1 MALTSKVDL
10 DVTDWRLLHELQD
23 RARLTYAELGR
34 RVGLTQPA
42 VAERVRRLED
52 AGVIT
57 GYHAELDPRTLGRPL
72 LAFVRVTLACADRSA
87 ALGASVRE
95 WPEVMECHRITGEN
109 CYIMKV
115 ALTSVEHL
123 EAFINRVTQ
132 YGQPITSLVLSSPMS
147 RRTLGPADARPTDNP
162 TLASP
167 RGA

>member
-10 DVTDWRLLHELQD
+10 DGTDWRLLHELQGS
-23 RARLTYAELGR
+23 ARLTYAELGR

-42 VAERVRRLED
+42 VAERVRRLEE

-57 GYHAELDPRTLGRPL
+57 GYHAETDPRALGRPL
-72 LAFVRVTLACADRSA
+72 LAFVRVTFARAERSA
-87 ALGASVRE
+87 ALGAAVQE
-95 WPEVMECHRITGEN
+95 WPEVIECHRITGEN
-109 CYIMKV
+109 CYIMKI

-132 YGQPITSLVLSSPMS
+132 YGQPITSLVLSSPVS
-147 RRTLGPADARPTDNP
+147 RRTLGPAEAPPPDDASI
-162 TLASP
+162 ASP

>member
-1 MALTSKVDL
+1 MPLASKVEL
-10 DVTDWRLLHELQD
+10 DSTDWRLLHELQD
-23 RARLTYAELGR
+23 NARLTYTELGR

-42 VAERVRRLED
+42 VAERVRRLEE

-57 GYHAELDPRTLGRPL
+57 GYHAVLDPRALGRPL
-72 LAFVRVTLACADRSA
+72 LAFVRVNLARADRSA
-87 ALGASVRE
+87 ALGACVRD
-95 WPEVMECHRITGEN
+95 WSEVLECHRITGED

-132 YGQPITSLVLSSPMS
+132 YGQPVTSLVLSSPAS
-147 RRTLGPADARPTDNP
+147 RRALGPAAAAPADAAQ
-162 TLASP
+162 LAGS